1 MLVSMPPA
9 FVDMGT
15 LEGFPNPPALWLRQ
29 AKPAYAYAI
38 MGTPK
43 GFRQGRS
50 APASRPATPA
60 LRAASPNPPATLRC
74 RRGRGRSP
82 RRWGQGLVGPEGR
95 QAPHATNPPNTSQP
109 PWKSSTRAA
118 GVPRPCWLSWSIY
131 VKRLSLTVGRL
142 GTPACAGAW
151 EDKQQLELKPCC
163 LLPLIAIPVPASY
176 DSVSGDLS
184 YQDSRDFMGIPEPQP
199 RHTAPSPTTLLS
211 GLTGVGRRN
220 LQG

>member
-1 MLVSMPPA
+1 MLVSMPHA

-15 LEGFPNPPALWLRQ
+15 LEGFPNPPA
-29 AKPAYAYAI
+29 
-38 MGTPK
+38 
-43 GFRQGRS
+43 
-50 APASRPATPA
+50 
-60 LRAASPNPPATLRC
+60 TLRC
-74 RRGRGRSP
+74 RRS
-82 RRWGQGLVGPEGR
+82 R

-131 VKRLSLTVGRL
+131 VKRLSLTVGRI

-163 LLPLIAIPVPASY
+163 LPPFLANHVPNSI
-176 DSVSGDLS
+176 DSVSSDLS
-184 YQDSRDFMGIPEPQP
+184 YRYSRDLVIIPEPQP
-199 RHTAPSPTTLLS
+199 RHSAPSPTTLLS
-211 GLTGVGRRN
+211 GLAGPSRRN